1 MYAKVSNLFQSR
13 NSDSEGPDV
22 NLEEE
27 KFLNELAEILPVLVS
42 IIETAHG
49 NMTAEI
55 NRKHPDY
62 LNHLSK
68 SIRMHE
74 QIKGLLHDTFGTGV
88 RKMRYN
94 RFGLF
99 VGNFVMLFKKLDDAG
114 RPSNIKTVN
123 SEMLIT
129 QGKLN
134 FPGQPI
140 IVHVGYVVD
149 RSWEQLKRIYAV
161 RIVDKQIEW
170 ISNLKQVVNNAVPQ
184 ITQQPAAVADDAEL
198 VVQPKNKQK
207 ENLTGS

>member
-27 KFLNELAEILPVLVS
+27 KFLNELAEILPALVS

-74 QIKGLLHDTFGTGV
+74 QIKGLLHDTFGTQV

-170 ISNLKQVVNNAVPQ
+170 ISNLKQVVNNTVPQ

>member
-1 MYAKVSNLFQSR
+1 MYAKLSNLFQSR

-27 KFLNELAEILPVLVS
+27 KFLNELAEILPALVS

-74 QIKGLLHDTFGTGV
+74 QIKGLLHDTFGTQV

-170 ISNLKQVVNNAVPQ
+170 ISNLKQVVNNTVPQ